1 MRIDLKASEVFWFDG
16 FCHRIVCF
24 FSSFLWSFF
33 SFRLRMFMT
42 SLETLTTVVMMV
54 LVRWFPS
61 VRIRER
67 LSSVWES
74 WLVVGVGFSLLY
86 FLVFRSP

>member
-1 MRIDLKASEVFWFDG
+1 
-16 FCHRIVCF
+16 
-24 FSSFLWSFF
+24 
-33 SFRLRMFMT
+33 MT
-42 SLETLTTVVMMV
+42 SLETLTTVLMMV

-86 FLVFRSP
+86 FSSVSFTLIVFSGKSSNSLKVQFGHVCSSWHILPSLCVRGV